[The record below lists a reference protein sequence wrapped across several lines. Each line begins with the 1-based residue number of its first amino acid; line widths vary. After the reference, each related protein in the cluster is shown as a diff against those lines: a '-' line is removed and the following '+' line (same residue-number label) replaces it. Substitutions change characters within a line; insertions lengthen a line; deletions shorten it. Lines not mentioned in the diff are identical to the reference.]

1 MISNARNIYLFD
13 KMGDAVSR
21 FTEFLPF
28 AESLNLS
35 ASRLQRERDKP
46 DDTRSL
52 VMGPLLRRRQSEQ
65 TKFVVPQIFV
75 DYGSRRTSYASDYM
89 RRCSAESASSRRTS
103 LASGDSDRR
112 GSGSSLSSRRTS
124 LASDVDRRGSAGSS
138 ISSRRTSLLSSD
150 CASRRGSGSSK
161 SASSRKSSD
170 ASRFGD
176 TDELLAGKYHYNKLF
191 PNCFHGNCI
200 SNPLLHVNQYH
211 RIKQKVTPK

>member
-1 MISNARNIYLFD
+1 
-13 KMGDAVSR
+13 MGDAVSR
-21 FTEFLPF
+21 FTELFPF
-28 AESLNLS
+28 SESLNLS

-46 DDTRSL
+46 EDTRSL

-89 RRCSAESASSRRTS
+89 RRCSAESGSSRRTS
-103 LASGDSDRR
+103 LASGDTDRR

-124 LASDVDRRGSAGSS
+124 LASDADRRGSAGSS

-161 SASSRKSSD
+161 SCASSRKSSD

-176 TDELLAGKYHYNKLF
+176 TDELLAGKCKLYYLF
-191 PNCFHGNCI
+191 SYILIAHG
-200 SNPLLHVNQYH
+200 
-211 RIKQKVTPK
+211 K